1 MSCFEGIDGDEM
13 SKKKPGKGEFKS
25 WRSYWNFRRE
35 VIRDWRYVRSKA
47 AEGFLAAV
55 ATSCHKRSVDISKG
69 QHFFRAQVAHH
80 DVFEP
85 DVGESFPGP
94 ALPTRMNPLR
104 DRAREGR
111 VNSKGI
117 PCLYMANDKHTA
129 LAEARPWIGSLVSL
143 GVFRMERALKVVD
156 CTRDADR
163 NRFFL
168 EGEPAAE
175 ERDQVVW
182 SHMARA
188 FREPATRDDDVAE
201 YAPTQIIAEVFR
213 SEGFDGV
220 AYRSAFGTDRFNIA
234 LFDLD
239 AAKLV
244 TCALH
249 EVRDVEFKHEETT
262 NPYFVQVDDEGKPV
276 LVRNVITDIRPIES
290 TEPDESPDK
299 DDA

>member
-1 MSCFEGIDGDEM
+1 MSD
-13 SKKKPGKGEFKS
+13 KKPENGEFES

-47 AEGFLAAV
+47 AEAFLAAV
-55 ATSCHKRSVDISKG
+55 AATCHSRSVNIPEG
-69 QHFFRAQVAHH
+69 RYFFRAQVAHH
-80 DVFEP
+80 DVFES

-94 ALPTRMNPLR
+94 ALPNRMNPLR

-156 CTRDADR
+156 CTRDAER
-163 NRFFL
+163 NHFFL
-168 EGEPAAE
+168 EDEPSVD

-182 SHMARA
+182 SHLARA
-188 FREPATRDDDVAE
+188 FREPATRDDDFAE

-213 SEGFDGV
+213 SEGYDGV

-276 LVRNVITDIRPIES
+276 LVRNVITDIRPLEPKK
-290 TEPDESPDK
+290 PDESTDN
-299 DDA
+299 DGA

>member
-1 MSCFEGIDGDEM
+1 MNN
-13 SKKKPGKGEFKS
+13 KKPGNGEFRS
-25 WRSYWNFRRE
+25 WRSYWEFRRE
-35 VIRDWRYVRSKA
+35 VIRDWRYVRSKTA
-47 AEGFLAAV
+47 QAFLSAV
-55 ATSCHKRSVDISKG
+55 ATTCHDRSVDIPEGK
-69 QHFFRAQVAHH
+69 HFFRAQVAHH

-85 DVGESFPGP
+85 EVGDSFPGP
-94 ALPTRMNPLR
+94 ALPNRMNPLR
-104 DRAREGR
+104 GRAREGR
-111 VNSKGI
+111 VNPKGI
-117 PCLYMANDKHTA
+117 PCLYMASDKHTA
-129 LAEARPWIGSLVSL
+129 MAEARPWIGSLVSL
-143 GVFRMERALKVVD
+143 GVFRTERALKIVD

-168 EGEPAAE
+168 EGEPAVD

-188 FREPATRDDDVAE
+188 FREPATRDDDIAE

-213 SEGFDGV
+213 SEGYDGV

-249 EVRDVEFKHEETT
+249 EVRDVELKHEETA
-262 NPYFVQVDDEGKPV
+262 NPYFVQVDEDGKPV
-276 LVRNVITDIRPIES
+276 LVRNVITDIRPLEPTERDES
-290 TEPDESPDK
+290 TDK
-299 DDA
+299 DGV